1 MKKLKMFSKSDL
13 RSLFTLATLCTVKS
27 LFHRALS
34 LMHFEDELSKQIQWS
49 NIMSKYKSKMVL
61 SAIESKKQI
70 ETFLV
75 TH

>member
-1 MKKLKMFSKSDL
+1 
-13 RSLFTLATLCTVKS
+13 
-27 LFHRALS
+27 
-34 LMHFEDELSKQIQWS
+34 MHFEDELSKQIQWS